1 MLGYYKEPELTDEVI
16 DAEGWFHTGDIGH
29 LDEEGFLKITDRKKE
44 MFKTSA
50 GKYIAPQVIENKFK
64 ESFFI
69 EQIMVIGENEKFAS
83 ALLSPNFKFL
93 HDWCSIHKVQYR
105 DNKDLVNLPEVIS
118 RYQKE
123 VNKYNETLG
132 EHEKI
137 KRFRLVCEEWSPE
150 SGELSPTQKLKRNVV
165 FEKYKHII
173 TEIYQIDSKQ
183 QKSNGII
190 SKISVSGIA
199 NGIKNTIKKNAP
211 K

>member
-1 MLGYYKEPELTDEVI
+1 
-16 DAEGWFHTGDIGH
+16 
-29 LDEEGFLKITDRKKE
+29 
-44 MFKTSA
+44 
-50 GKYIAPQVIENKFK
+50 
-64 ESFFI
+64 
-69 EQIMVIGENEKFAS
+69 
-83 ALLSPNFKFL
+83 
-93 HDWCSIHKVQYR
+93 
-105 DNKDLVNLPEVIS
+105 VNLPEVIS